1 MRNSKKNSPVT
12 KIVSKKALNFNKV
25 ALRSFKFYKK
35 TIGIIDRTNI
45 ALGRKI
51 VFISSDSFIEPVDEI
66 EEQVVSSEFATL
78 KEDIGEE
85 LFNSLSEEDKQFIL
99 STEGSVDLG
108 YDVGKNDLKRI
119 FSSIKNDYQY

>member
-1 MRNSKKNSPVT
+1 M
-12 KIVSKKALNFNKV
+12 
-25 ALRSFKFYKK
+25 RSFKFYKK

-85 LFNSLSEEDKQFIL
+85 LFNSLSE
-99 STEGSVDLG
+99 
-108 YDVGKNDLKRI
+108 
-119 FSSIKNDYQY
+119 